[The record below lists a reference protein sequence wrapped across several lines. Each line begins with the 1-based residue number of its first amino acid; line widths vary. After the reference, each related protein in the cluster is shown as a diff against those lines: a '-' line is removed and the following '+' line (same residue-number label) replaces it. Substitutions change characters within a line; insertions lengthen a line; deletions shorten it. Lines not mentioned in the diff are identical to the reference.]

1 MGIPFTDLPECDSI
15 QAWKTP
21 RILSPGVDYPQTFQE
36 LDNWFRNDAACR
48 EYIRRLRWPNGCR
61 TCPPYHTIIDPT
73 AVSQGLGQ

>member
-21 RILSPGVDYPQTFQE
+21 RILSPGVDYPTIGS
-36 LDNWFRNDAACR
+36 AMM
-48 EYIRRLRWPNGCR
+48 RRAVSISADSGGRMAVGPA
-61 TCPPYHTIIDPT
+61 PYHTIIDPT